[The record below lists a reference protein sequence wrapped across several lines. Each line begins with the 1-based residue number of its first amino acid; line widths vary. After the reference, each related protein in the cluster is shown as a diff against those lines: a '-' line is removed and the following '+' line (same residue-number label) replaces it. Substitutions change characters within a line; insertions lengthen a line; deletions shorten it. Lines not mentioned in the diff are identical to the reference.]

1 MGIYLTLDIGTT
13 ILSIIGTGLFA
24 YVVTKRRDLFP
35 WLPAYFLIMLGQ
47 LMAPFSIEKGDAAN
61 TVQMIFSLLGIFVII
76 WVVIREYQKTI
87 IRSNNKN
94 KLKINALLTMAP
106 GAMTTIGISIVML
119 IFIIITLYLIIKVYL
134 VKRMPIHLFI
144 IITLCLGLFSLIAAV
159 LDSVGVDT
167 TQLSLFLSVIQQS
180 FILSSGFVALIEMR
194 ILDSS
199 KKIEKS
205 KNTLEKIINASS
217 ETSINVAN
225 IATELAASANEVNAT
240 SEQVSSTTQTIAHRT
255 QNQAQYLS
263 DINQMANQ
271 IKSITKTI
279 TNISE
284 QTNLLALNASIEA
297 GRAGEHG
304 LGFAVVATKVQ
315 QLAEESKSS
324 VEKTTEIVNTIG
336 SYIKNAASESKG
348 ISDAMEE
355 ISSAMEEQT
364 ASIEEITATTSRLG
378 SLAEDLK
385 ETLSRHT
392 NTKSP
397 INLFP

>member
-13 ILSIIGTGLFA
+13 ILSIVGTGLFA

-47 LMAPFSIEKGDAAN
+47 LMAPFSVEKGDAAN

-76 WVVIREYQKTI
+76 AVVIREYQKTI
-87 IRSNNKN
+87 IRNEGKH
-94 KLKINALLTMAP
+94 LKKIAILTMAP
-106 GAMTTIGISIVML
+106 GAMTTVGISVVML
-119 IFIIITLYLIIKVYL
+119 ILIIITLYLIIKVYL
-134 VKRMPIHLFI
+134 IKRMPIHLFI
-144 IITLCLGLFSLIAAV
+144 IITLGLGLVSLMAAV

-167 TQLSLFLSVIQQS
+167 TQLSLFLSAVQQC

-199 KKIEKS
+199 KKIEQT
-205 KNTLEKIINASS
+205 KNTLEKVINASS

-225 IATELAASANEVNAT
+225 IATELAASSNEVNAT
-240 SEQVSSTTQTIAHRT
+240 SEQVSSTTQTIAHRS

-263 DINQMANQ
+263 DINQMANK

-304 LGFAVVATKVQ
+304 RGFAVVASKVQ

-324 VEKTTEIVNTIG
+324 VEKTAEIVNTIG
-336 SYIKNAASESKG
+336 TYIENAASESRG

-385 ETLSRHT
+385 EALSIHT
-392 NTKSP
+392 NTKSQ
-397 INLFP
+397 IKK